1 MKQTVEIFEDGG
13 KISCI
18 AFSSLFVSCLEFEVV
33 GVNICFEVA
42 FLVDVVGASLAFVFA
57 QLLFLLNHSRA
68 IVSQEKQE
76 KNNMKK
82 MNESNLRYNV
92 IVV

>member
-1 MKQTVEIFEDGG
+1 MFGSIIIERR
-13 KISCI
+13 
-18 AFSSLFVSCLEFEVV
+18 VSCVCES
-33 GVNICFEVA
+33 VA
-42 FLVDVVGASLAFVFA
+42 RSRIFA

>member
-1 MKQTVEIFEDGG
+1 MPYHPLPETFDYQCFSPEATTRTQSDMGMIEECYVE
-13 KISCI
+13 S
-18 AFSSLFVSCLEFEVV
+18 
-33 GVNICFEVA
+33 VA
-42 FLVDVVGASLAFVFA
+42 RSRIFA